1 MGAAMG
7 YTANTITK
15 AEIPPI
21 AISSVTTMQAT
32 GAHLVPNS
40 LNSWV
45 ATDSAAPLIF
55 ISSPYAAAR
64 PKIRK

>member
-1 MGAAMG
+1 MGVYCKYDNESRDTAHCHQQRNNDAG
-7 YTANTITK
+7 YRRPFGT
-15 AEIPPI
+15 E
-21 AISSVTTMQAT
+21 Q
-32 GAHLVPNS
+32 